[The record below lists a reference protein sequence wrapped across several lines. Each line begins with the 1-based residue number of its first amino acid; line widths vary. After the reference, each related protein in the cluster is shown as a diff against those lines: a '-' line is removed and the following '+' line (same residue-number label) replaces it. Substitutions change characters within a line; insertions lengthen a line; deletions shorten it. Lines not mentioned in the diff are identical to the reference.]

1 MLDVRSN
8 NPIAARTFAD
18 DKRDAESR
26 LLPYGR
32 QPSRAARIRAFAV
45 RELAGVALVVGGFL
59 FARRFG
65 TTHNS
70 AANVGASFIICGA
83 IWYIVCRVERR
94 SWMSR
99 RARTQLLAAS
109 LLCILGVLAVLSVA
123 SNARE
128 GPRPDTLHYWRYSNQ
143 TYGADSRV
151 ALRRAWII
159 ALGVVWFAA
168 VLAVD
173 WFRHRRRTQWA
184 CPRSRGA
191 E

>member
-1 MLDVRSN
+1 VLDARSN
-8 NPIAARTFAD
+8 NAIAARTVAD
-18 DKRDAESR
+18 DKRDAGCR

-32 QPSRAARIRAFAV
+32 QPSRAERLRAFAV
-45 RELAGVALVVGGFL
+45 RELAGVALVVAGFL

-65 TTHNS
+65 TTQNL
-70 AANVGASFIICGA
+70 AGTVGTSFIVCGA
-83 IWYIVCRVERR
+83 IWYIVCRIGRR
-94 SWMSR
+94 TWMSR
-99 RARTQLLAAS
+99 RARIHLLAAS
-109 LLCILGVLAVLSVA
+109 LLCIVGVFAVLSVA

-159 ALGVVWFAA
+159 ALGVVWFAT

-173 WFRHRRRTQWA
+173 WFRHRRRTQ
-184 CPRSRGA
+184 
-191 E
+191 